1 MKNKISTAEMM
12 EKESMS
18 KVLLKLS
25 VPAII
30 AMLINAVYNIVDTMF
45 VGMLNNTSAIAAVS
59 IVYPLFMFIGAI
71 GVMFGAG
78 GASYLSRLLGE
89 KKKEEADKTLT
100 STIIIGCI
108 FSLAFTVISIIFLDE
123 FLLMYGATKTIMPY
137 AKAYGY
143 TIVMGAIFTI
153 GTAIMS
159 NTIRAEGNSKYSM
172 VATCIGGIINI
183 ILDPIFMFQFGM
195 GIKGAAVATVI
206 SQCISCIFLL
216 RYYYSNKSYI
226 QLGFRFFK
234 PTLNMFFEILKI
246 GVPIFVTQVLA
257 SFALGFMNLGAK
269 PYGDAAVAAMGIV
282 FRVMSIGFYIVFGIG
297 QGFQPVAGYSYGA
310 KNFTRLKEA
319 IKISIWWS
327 TIAAIVVSILFIAFA
342 RECMILFTKDQEVID
357 IGIKAFRAASLLFP
371 LFGYI
376 NTYAVLYQ
384 ALGKALGAF
393 ILSISRQGIFYI
405 PLMYILPKF
414 MGLEGVIFCQTAADG
429 LSFIET
435 FVMAIWLNKSLKQEV
450 FKEAKLDSKKKV
462 SSLKEPKYSVGS

>member
-12 EKESMS
+12 EKESIS

-30 AMLINAVYNIVDTMF
+30 AMLINAIYNIVDTMF

-89 KKKEEADKTLT
+89 KKKKEADKTLT

-108 FSLAFTVISIIFLDE
+108 FSLIFTVISIIFLDE
-123 FLLMYGATKTIMPY
+123 FLLMYGATETTMPY
-137 AKAYGY
+137 AREYGY
-143 TIVMGAIFTI
+143 TIVLGAIFTI
-153 GTAIMS
+153 GTGIMS

-172 VATCIGGIINI
+172 IATCIGGVINI
-183 ILDPIFMFQFGM
+183 ILDPIFMFKFGM

-206 SQCISCIFLL
+206 SQLVSFIFLL
-216 RYYYSNKSYI
+216 RYYYSKKSYI
-226 QLGFRFFK
+226 KLGIKFFK
-234 PTLNMFFEILKI
+234 PTFNMFFEILKI
-246 GVPIFVTQVLA
+246 GIPIFVTQVLA

-297 QGFQPVAGYSYGA
+297 QGFQPVAGYNYGA

-319 IKISIWWS
+319 VKLSIKWSIISG
-327 TIAAIVVSILFIAFA
+327 IVISILFIVFA
-342 RECMILFTKDQEVID
+342 EGCMLIFTRDREVIN

-371 LFGYI
+371 LFGYV

-405 PLMYILPKF
+405 PLIFILPKF
-414 MGLEGVIFCQTAADG
+414 IGLEGVIFCQTAADG
-429 LSFIET
+429 LAFIET
-435 FVMAIWLNKSLKQEV
+435 FIMAIWLNKSLKNEMI
-450 FKEAKLDSKKKV
+450 EETNLDSIKKI
-462 SSLKEPKYSVGS
+462 SSF

>member
-12 EKESMS
+12 EKESIS

-30 AMLINAVYNIVDTMF
+30 AMLINAIYNIVDTMF

-108 FSLAFTVISIIFLDE
+108 FSLIFTVISIIFLDE
-123 FLLMYGATKTIMPY
+123 FLLMYGATETTMPY
-137 AKAYGY
+137 AREYGY
-143 TIVMGAIFTI
+143 TIVLGAIFTI
-153 GTAIMS
+153 GTGIMS

-172 VATCIGGIINI
+172 IATCIGGVINI
-183 ILDPIFMFQFGM
+183 ILDPIFMFKFGM

-206 SQCISCIFLL
+206 SQLVSFIFLL
-216 RYYYSNKSYI
+216 RYYYSKKSYI
-226 QLGFRFFK
+226 KLGIKFLK
-234 PTLNMFFEILKI
+234 PTFNMFFEILKI
-246 GVPIFVTQVLA
+246 GIPIFVTQVLA

-297 QGFQPVAGYSYGA
+297 QGFQPVAGYNYGA

-319 IKISIWWS
+319 VKLSIKWSIISGI
-327 TIAAIVVSILFIAFA
+327 IISILFIVFA
-342 RECMILFTKDQEVID
+342 EGCMLIFTRDREVIN

-371 LFGYI
+371 LFGYV

-405 PLMYILPKF
+405 PLIFILPKF
-414 MGLEGVIFCQTAADG
+414 IGLEGVIFCQTAADG
-429 LSFIET
+429 LAFIET
-435 FVMAIWLNKSLKQEV
+435 FIMAIWLNKNLKKGMVE
-450 FKEAKLDSKKKV
+450 ETNLDSVKEV
-462 SSLKEPKYSVGS
+462 SSF

>member
-12 EKESMS
+12 EKESIS

-30 AMLINAVYNIVDTMF
+30 AMLINAIYNIVDTMF

-100 STIIIGCI
+100 STIVIGCI
-108 FSLAFTVISIIFLDE
+108 FSLIFTVICIIFLE
-123 FLLMYGATKTIMPY
+123 QFLLMYGATETTMPY
-137 AKAYGY
+137 AKEYGY
-143 TIVMGAIFTI
+143 TIVAGSIFTI

-172 VATCIGGIINI
+172 IATCIGGVINI
-183 ILDPIFMFQFGM
+183 ILDPIFMFKFGM

-206 SQCISCIFLL
+206 SQLVSFIFLL
-216 RYYYSNKSYI
+216 RYYYSKKSYI
-226 QLGFRFFK
+226 KLGIKFFK
-234 PTLNMFFEILKI
+234 PTFNMFFEILKI
-246 GVPIFVTQVLA
+246 GIPIFVTQVLA

-297 QGFQPVAGYSYGA
+297 QGFQPVAGYNYGA

-319 IKISIWWS
+319 VKLSIKWS
-327 TIAAIVVSILFIAFA
+327 VVSGIVISILFIVFA
-342 RECMILFTKDQEVID
+342 EGCMFIFTRDREVIN

-371 LFGYI
+371 LFGYV

-414 MGLEGVIFCQTAADG
+414 MGLAGVIFCQTAADG
-429 LSFIET
+429 LAFIET
-435 FVMAIWLNKSLKQEV
+435 FIMAIWLNKSLK
-450 FKEAKLDSKKKV
+450 KEMVQDTNLDSVKKV
-462 SSLKEPKYSVGS
+462 SSL

>member
-12 EKESMS
+12 EKESIS

-30 AMLINAVYNIVDTMF
+30 AMLINAIYNIVDTMF

-89 KKKEEADKTLT
+89 KKKEEADRALT
-100 STIIIGCI
+100 STIVIGCI
-108 FSLAFTVISIIFLDE
+108 FSLIFTVICIIFLE
-123 FLLMYGATKTIMPY
+123 QFLLMYGATETTMPY
-137 AKAYGY
+137 AKEYGY
-143 TIVMGAIFTI
+143 TIVAGSIFTI

-172 VATCIGGIINI
+172 IATCIGGVINI
-183 ILDPIFMFQFGM
+183 ILDPIFMFKFGM

-206 SQCISCIFLL
+206 SQIVSFIFLL
-216 RYYYSNKSYI
+216 RYYYSKKSFI
-226 QLGFRFFK
+226 RLGIKFFK
-234 PTLNMFFEILKI
+234 PTFNMFFEILKI
-246 GVPIFVTQVLA
+246 GIPIFVTQVLA

-297 QGFQPVAGYSYGA
+297 QGFQPVAGYNYGA

-319 IKISIWWS
+319 VKLSIKWS
-327 TIAAIVVSILFIAFA
+327 VVSGIVISILFIVFA
-342 RECMILFTKDQEVID
+342 EGCMLIFTRDREVINM
-357 IGIKAFRAASLLFP
+357 GIKAFRAASLLFP
-371 LFGYI
+371 LFGYV

-414 MGLEGVIFCQTAADG
+414 MGLAGVIFCQTAADG
-429 LSFIET
+429 LAFIET
-435 FVMAIWLNKSLKQEV
+435 FIMAIWLNKSLK
-450 FKEAKLDSKKKV
+450 KEMVEETNLDSIKKV
-462 SSLKEPKYSVGS
+462 SSL

>member
-1 MKNKISTAEMM
+1 MKNKISTAQMM
-12 EKESMS
+12 EKESIS

-30 AMLINAVYNIVDTMF
+30 AMLINAIYNIVDTMF

-89 KKKEEADKTLT
+89 KKKKEADKTLT

-108 FSLAFTVISIIFLDE
+108 FSLIFTVISIIFLDE
-123 FLLMYGATKTIMPY
+123 FLLMYGATETTMPY
-137 AKAYGY
+137 AREYGY
-143 TIVMGAIFTI
+143 TIVLGAIFTI
-153 GTAIMS
+153 GTGIMS

-172 VATCIGGIINI
+172 IATCIGGVINI
-183 ILDPIFMFQFGM
+183 ILDPIFMFKFGM

-206 SQCISCIFLL
+206 SQLVSFIFLL
-216 RYYYSNKSYI
+216 RYYYSKKSYI
-226 QLGFRFFK
+226 KLGIKFFK
-234 PTLNMFFEILKI
+234 PTFNMFFEILKI
-246 GVPIFVTQVLA
+246 GIPIFVTQVLA

-297 QGFQPVAGYSYGA
+297 QGFQPVAGYNYGA

-319 IKISIWWS
+319 VKLSIKWSIISG
-327 TIAAIVVSILFIAFA
+327 IVISILFIVFA
-342 RECMILFTKDQEVID
+342 EGCMLIFTRDREVIN

-371 LFGYI
+371 LFGYV

-405 PLMYILPKF
+405 PLIFILPKF
-414 MGLEGVIFCQTAADG
+414 IGLEGVIFCQTAADG
-429 LSFIET
+429 LAFIET
-435 FVMAIWLNKSLKQEV
+435 FIMAIWLNKSLKNEMI
-450 FKEAKLDSKKKV
+450 EETNLDSIKKI
-462 SSLKEPKYSVGS
+462 SSF

>member
-12 EKESMS
+12 EKESIS

-30 AMLINAVYNIVDTMF
+30 AMLINAIYNIVDTMF

-108 FSLAFTVISIIFLDE
+108 FSLIFTVISIIFLDK
-123 FLLMYGATKTIMPY
+123 FLLMYGATETIMPY
-137 AKAYGY
+137 AREYGY
-143 TIVMGAIFTI
+143 TIVLGAVFTI
-153 GTAIMS
+153 GTGIMS

-172 VATCIGGIINI
+172 IATCIGGVINI
-183 ILDPIFMFQFGM
+183 ILDPIFMFKFGM

-206 SQCISCIFLL
+206 SQIVSFVFLL
-216 RYYYSNKSYI
+216 RYYYSKKSYI
-226 QLGFRFFK
+226 KLGIKFFK
-234 PTLNMFFEILKI
+234 PTFNMFFEILKI
-246 GVPIFVTQVLA
+246 GIPIFVTQVLA

-297 QGFQPVAGYSYGA
+297 QGFQPVAGYNYGA

-319 IKISIWWS
+319 IKLSIKWSIISG
-327 TIAAIVVSILFIAFA
+327 IVISILFIVFA
-342 RECMILFTKDQEVID
+342 EGCMLIFTRDREVIN

-371 LFGYI
+371 LFGYV

-429 LSFIET
+429 LAFIET
-435 FVMAIWLNKSLKQEV
+435 FIMAIWLNKSLK
-450 FKEAKLDSKKKV
+450 KEMIEETNLDSIKKI
-462 SSLKEPKYSVGS
+462 SSF

>member
-12 EKESMS
+12 EKESIS

-30 AMLINAVYNIVDTMF
+30 AMLINAIYNIVDTMF

-108 FSLAFTVISIIFLDE
+108 FSLIFTVISIIFLDE
-123 FLLMYGATKTIMPY
+123 FLLMYGATETTMPY
-137 AKAYGY
+137 AREYGY
-143 TIVMGAIFTI
+143 TIVLGAIFTI
-153 GTAIMS
+153 GTGIMS

-172 VATCIGGIINI
+172 IATCIGGVINI
-183 ILDPIFMFQFGM
+183 ILDPIFMFKFGM

-206 SQCISCIFLL
+206 SQLVSFIFLL
-216 RYYYSNKSYI
+216 RYYYSKKSYI
-226 QLGFRFFK
+226 KLGIKFFK
-234 PTLNMFFEILKI
+234 PTFNMFFEILKI
-246 GVPIFVTQVLA
+246 GIPIFVTQVLA

-269 PYGDAAVAAMGIV
+269 PYGDAALAAMGIV

-297 QGFQPVAGYSYGA
+297 QGFQPVAGYNYGA

-319 IKISIWWS
+319 VKLSIKWSIISG
-327 TIAAIVVSILFIAFA
+327 IVISILFIVFA
-342 RECMILFTKDQEVID
+342 EGCMLIFTRDREVIN

-371 LFGYI
+371 LFGYV

-405 PLMYILPKF
+405 PLIFILPKF
-414 MGLEGVIFCQTAADG
+414 IGLEGVIFCQTAADG
-429 LSFIET
+429 LAFIET
-435 FVMAIWLNKSLKQEV
+435 FIMAIWLNKNLK
-450 FKEAKLDSKKKV
+450 KEMVEETNLDSVKEV
-462 SSLKEPKYSVGS
+462 SSF

>member
-1 MKNKISTAEMM
+1 MKNTISTEEMM
-12 EKESMS
+12 ESESIS

-30 AMLINAVYNIVDTMF
+30 AMLINAIYNIVDTMF
-45 VGMLNNTSAIAAVS
+45 VGMLDNTSAIAAVS

-89 KKKEEADKTLT
+89 KKKEKADKTLT

-108 FSLAFTVISIIFLDE
+108 FSLIFTAIGITFLDE

-137 AKAYGY
+137 AKEYGY
-143 TIVMGAIFTI
+143 VIVMGSIFTI

-159 NTIRAEGNSKYSM
+159 NTVRAEGNSRYSM
-172 VATCIGGIINI
+172 IAICIGAIINI
-183 ILDPIFMFQFGM
+183 ILDPILMFNFNM

-206 SQCISCIFLL
+206 AQLISFIFLL
-216 RYYYSNKSYI
+216 GYYYSNKNYI
-226 QLGFRFFK
+226 KFKINLFK
-234 PTLNMFFEILKI
+234 PTFNMFFEILKI
-246 GVPIFVTQVLA
+246 GIPIFVTQVLA

-297 QGFQPVAGYSYGA
+297 QGFQPVAGYNYGA
-310 KNFTRLKEA
+310 KNFNRLKEA
-319 IKISIWWS
+319 IKISIKWS
-327 TIAAIVVSILFIAFA
+327 TIAALITSILFIIFA
-342 RECMILFTKDQEVID
+342 EECMLVFTRDREVID

-376 NTYAVLYQ
+376 NTYAVLFQ
-384 ALGKALGAF
+384 ALGKAMGAF

-405 PLMYILPKF
+405 PLMYILPRF
-414 MGLEGVIFCQTAADG
+414 MGLSGVIFCQTAADA
-429 LSFIET
+429 LAFLET
-435 FVMAIWLNKSLKQEV
+435 IIMAIWLKKQFNKEIDEQFILNDI
-450 FKEAKLDSKKKV
+450 KEIS
-462 SSLKEPKYSVGS
+462 

>member
-12 EKESMS
+12 EKESIS

-30 AMLINAVYNIVDTMF
+30 AMLINAIYNIVDTMF

-108 FSLAFTVISIIFLDE
+108 FSLIFTVISIIFLDK
-123 FLLMYGATKTIMPY
+123 FLLMYGATETIMPY
-137 AKAYGY
+137 AREYGY
-143 TIVMGAIFTI
+143 TIVLGAIFTI
-153 GTAIMS
+153 GTGIMS

-172 VATCIGGIINI
+172 IATCIGGVINI
-183 ILDPIFMFQFGM
+183 ILDPIFMFKFGM

-206 SQCISCIFLL
+206 SQIVSFVFLL
-216 RYYYSNKSYI
+216 RYYYSKKSYI
-226 QLGFRFFK
+226 KLGIKFFK
-234 PTLNMFFEILKI
+234 PTFNMFFEILKI
-246 GVPIFVTQVLA
+246 GIPIFVTQVLA

-297 QGFQPVAGYSYGA
+297 QGFQPVAGYNYGA

-319 IKISIWWS
+319 VKLSIKWSIISG
-327 TIAAIVVSILFIAFA
+327 IVISILFIVFA
-342 RECMILFTKDQEVID
+342 EGCMLIFTRDREVIN

-371 LFGYI
+371 LFGYV

-429 LSFIET
+429 LAFIET
-435 FVMAIWLNKSLKQEV
+435 FIMAIWLNKSLK
-450 FKEAKLDSKKKV
+450 KEMVEETNLESKKKV
-462 SSLKEPKYSVGS
+462 SSF

>member
-12 EKESMS
+12 EKESIS

-30 AMLINAVYNIVDTMF
+30 AMLINAIYNIVDTMF

-108 FSLAFTVISIIFLDE
+108 FSLIFTVICIIFLE
-123 FLLMYGATKTIMPY
+123 QFLLMYGATETTMPY
-137 AKAYGY
+137 AKEYGY
-143 TIVMGAIFTI
+143 TIVAGSIFTI

-172 VATCIGGIINI
+172 IATCIGGVINI
-183 ILDPIFMFQFGM
+183 ILDPIFMFKFGM

-206 SQCISCIFLL
+206 SQLVSFIFLL
-216 RYYYSNKSYI
+216 RYYYSKKSYVK
-226 QLGFRFFK
+226 LGIKFLK
-234 PTLNMFFEILKI
+234 PTVNMFVEILKI
-246 GVPIFVTQVLA
+246 GIPIFVTQVLA

-297 QGFQPVAGYSYGA
+297 QGFQPVAGYNYGA

-319 IKISIWWS
+319 VKLSIKWSIISG
-327 TIAAIVVSILFIAFA
+327 IVISILFIVFA
-342 RECMILFTKDQEVID
+342 EGCMLIFTRDREVIN

-371 LFGYI
+371 LFGYV

-414 MGLEGVIFCQTAADG
+414 MGLAGVIFCQTAADG
-429 LSFIET
+429 LAFIET
-435 FVMAIWLNKSLKQEV
+435 FIMAIWLNKSLK
-450 FKEAKLDSKKKV
+450 KEMVQDTNLDSLKKV
-462 SSLKEPKYSVGS
+462 SSF

>member
-12 EKESMS
+12 EKESIS

-30 AMLINAVYNIVDTMF
+30 AMLINAIYNIVDTMF

-108 FSLAFTVISIIFLDE
+108 FSLIFTVISIIFLDE
-123 FLLMYGATKTIMPY
+123 FLLMYGATETIMPY
-137 AKAYGY
+137 AREYGY
-143 TIVMGAIFTI
+143 TIVLGAVFTI
-153 GTAIMS
+153 GTGIMS

-172 VATCIGGIINI
+172 IATCIGGVINI
-183 ILDPIFMFQFGM
+183 ILDPIFMFKFGM

-206 SQCISCIFLL
+206 SQIVSFVFLL
-216 RYYYSNKSYI
+216 RYYYSKKSYI
-226 QLGFRFFK
+226 KLGVKFFK
-234 PTLNMFFEILKI
+234 PTFNMFFEILKI
-246 GVPIFVTQVLA
+246 GIPIFVTQVLA

-297 QGFQPVAGYSYGA
+297 QGFQPVAGYNYGA

-319 IKISIWWS
+319 VKLSIKWSIISG
-327 TIAAIVVSILFIAFA
+327 IVISILFIVFA
-342 RECMILFTKDQEVID
+342 EGCMLIFTRDREVIN

-371 LFGYI
+371 LFGYV

-405 PLMYILPKF
+405 PLIFILPKF
-414 MGLEGVIFCQTAADG
+414 IGLEGVIFCQTAADG
-429 LSFIET
+429 LAFIET
-435 FVMAIWLNKSLKQEV
+435 FIMAIWLNKSLK
-450 FKEAKLDSKKKV
+450 KEMIEETNLDSIKKI
-462 SSLKEPKYSVGS
+462 SSF

>member
-12 EKESMS
+12 EKESIS

-30 AMLINAVYNIVDTMF
+30 AMLINAIYNIVDTMF

-108 FSLAFTVISIIFLDE
+108 FSLIFTVISIIFLDK
-123 FLLMYGATKTIMPY
+123 FLLMYGATETIMPY
-137 AKAYGY
+137 AREYGY
-143 TIVMGAIFTI
+143 TIVLGAIFTI
-153 GTAIMS
+153 GTGIMS

-172 VATCIGGIINI
+172 IATCIGGVINI
-183 ILDPIFMFQFGM
+183 ILDPIFMFKFGM

-206 SQCISCIFLL
+206 SQIVSFVFLL
-216 RYYYSNKSYI
+216 RYYYSKKSYI
-226 QLGFRFFK
+226 KLGIKFFK
-234 PTLNMFFEILKI
+234 PTFNMFFEILKI
-246 GVPIFVTQVLA
+246 GIPIFVTQVLA

-297 QGFQPVAGYSYGA
+297 QGFQPVAGYNYGA

-319 IKISIWWS
+319 VKLSIKWSIISG
-327 TIAAIVVSILFIAFA
+327 IVISILFIVFA
-342 RECMILFTKDQEVID
+342 EGCMLIFTRDRKVIN

-371 LFGYI
+371 LFGYV

-405 PLMYILPKF
+405 PLIFILPKF
-414 MGLEGVIFCQTAADG
+414 IGLEGVIFCQTAADG
-429 LSFIET
+429 LAFIET
-435 FVMAIWLNKSLKQEV
+435 FIMAIWLNKNLK
-450 FKEAKLDSKKKV
+450 KEMVEETSLDSKKKV
-462 SSLKEPKYSVGS
+462 SSF

>member
-1 MKNKISTAEMM
+1 MKNEISTAEMM
-12 EKESMS
+12 ERESIS

-30 AMLINAVYNIVDTMF
+30 AMLINAIYNIVDTMF

-108 FSLAFTVISIIFLDE
+108 FSLIFTVISIIFLDK
-123 FLLMYGATKTIMPY
+123 FLLMYGATETIMPY
-137 AKAYGY
+137 AREYGY
-143 TIVMGAIFTI
+143 TIVLGSVFTI
-153 GTAIMS
+153 GTGIMS

-172 VATCIGGIINI
+172 IATCIGGVINI
-183 ILDPIFMFQFGM
+183 ILDPIFMFKFGM

-206 SQCISCIFLL
+206 SQIVSFIFLL
-216 RYYYSNKSYI
+216 RYYYSKKSYVRLAI
-226 QLGFRFFK
+226 KFFK
-234 PTLNMFFEILKI
+234 PTFNMFFEILKI
-246 GVPIFVTQVLA
+246 GIPIFVTQVLA

-269 PYGDAAVAAMGIV
+269 PYGDSAVAAMGIV

-297 QGFQPVAGYSYGA
+297 QGFQPVAGYNYGA

-319 IKISIWWS
+319 VKLSIKWSIISG
-327 TIAAIVVSILFIAFA
+327 IVISILFIVFA
-342 RECMILFTKDQEVID
+342 EGCMLIFTRDREVIN

-371 LFGYI
+371 LFGYV

-429 LSFIET
+429 LAFIET
-435 FVMAIWLNKSLKQEV
+435 FIMATWLNKSLK
-450 FKEAKLDSKKKV
+450 KEMTEEDNLELTKEV
-462 SSLKEPKYSVGS
+462 SSF

>member
-1 MKNKISTAEMM
+1 MKNTISTEEMM
-12 EKESMS
+12 ESESIS

-30 AMLINAVYNIVDTMF
+30 AMLINAIYNIVDTMF
-45 VGMLNNTSAIAAVS
+45 VGMLDNTSAIAAVS

-89 KKKEEADKTLT
+89 KKKEKADKTLT

-108 FSLAFTVISIIFLDE
+108 FSLIFTAIGITFLDE

-137 AKAYGY
+137 AKEYGY
-143 TIVMGAIFTI
+143 VIVMGSIFTI

-159 NTIRAEGNSKYSM
+159 NTVRAEGNSRYSM
-172 VATCIGGIINI
+172 IAICIGAIINI
-183 ILDPIFMFQFGM
+183 ILDPILMFNFNM

-206 SQCISCIFLL
+206 AQLISFIFLL
-216 RYYYSNKSYI
+216 GYYYSNKNYI
-226 QLGFRFFK
+226 KFKINLFK
-234 PTLNMFFEILKI
+234 PTFNMFFEILKI
-246 GVPIFVTQVLA
+246 GIPIFVTQVLA

-297 QGFQPVAGYSYGA
+297 QGFQPVAGYNYGA

-319 IKISIWWS
+319 IKISIKWS
-327 TIAAIVVSILFIAFA
+327 TIAALITSILFIIFA
-342 RECMILFTKDQEVID
+342 EECMLVFTRDREVVD

-376 NTYAVLYQ
+376 NTYAVLFQ
-384 ALGKALGAF
+384 ALGKAMGAF

-405 PLMYILPKF
+405 PLMYILPRF
-414 MGLEGVIFCQTAADG
+414 MGLSGVIFCQTAADA
-429 LSFIET
+429 LAFLET
-435 FVMAIWLNKSLKQEV
+435 IIMAIWLKKQFNKEIDEQFILNDI
-450 FKEAKLDSKKKV
+450 KEIS
-462 SSLKEPKYSVGS
+462 

>member
-12 EKESMS
+12 EKESIS

-30 AMLINAVYNIVDTMF
+30 AMLINAIYNIVDTMF

-89 KKKEEADKTLT
+89 KKKKEADKTLT

-108 FSLAFTVISIIFLDE
+108 FSLIFTVISIIFLDE
-123 FLLMYGATKTIMPY
+123 FLLMYGATETTMPY
-137 AKAYGY
+137 AREYGY
-143 TIVMGAIFTI
+143 TIVLGAIFTI
-153 GTAIMS
+153 GTGIMS

-172 VATCIGGIINI
+172 IATCIGGVINI
-183 ILDPIFMFQFGM
+183 ILDPIFMFKFGM

-206 SQCISCIFLL
+206 SQLVSFIFLL
-216 RYYYSNKSYI
+216 KYYYSKKSYI
-226 QLGFRFFK
+226 KLGIKFFK
-234 PTLNMFFEILKI
+234 PTFNMFFEILKI
-246 GVPIFVTQVLA
+246 GIPIFVTQVLA

-297 QGFQPVAGYSYGA
+297 QGFQPVAGYNYGA

-319 IKISIWWS
+319 VKLSIKWSIISG
-327 TIAAIVVSILFIAFA
+327 IVISILFIVFA
-342 RECMILFTKDQEVID
+342 EGCMLIFTRDREVIN

-371 LFGYI
+371 LFGYV

-405 PLMYILPKF
+405 PLIFILPKF
-414 MGLEGVIFCQTAADG
+414 IGLEGVIFCQTAADG
-429 LSFIET
+429 LAFIET
-435 FVMAIWLNKSLKQEV
+435 FIMAIWLNKNLK
-450 FKEAKLDSKKKV
+450 KEMLEETNLESKKKA
-462 SSLKEPKYSVGS
+462 SSF

>member
-1 MKNKISTAEMM
+1 MKNTISTEEMM
-12 EKESMS
+12 ESESIS

-30 AMLINAVYNIVDTMF
+30 AMLINAIYNIVDTMF
-45 VGMLNNTSAIAAVS
+45 VGMLDNTSAIAAVS

-89 KKKEEADKTLT
+89 KKKEKADKTLT

-108 FSLAFTVISIIFLDE
+108 FSLIFTAIGITFLDE
-123 FLLMYGATKTIMPY
+123 FLLMYGATETIMPY
-137 AKAYGY
+137 AKEYGY
-143 TIVMGAIFTI
+143 VIVMGSIFTI

-159 NTIRAEGNSKYSM
+159 NTVRAEGNSRYSM
-172 VATCIGGIINI
+172 IAICIGAIINI
-183 ILDPIFMFQFGM
+183 ILDPILMFNFNM

-206 SQCISCIFLL
+206 AQLISFIFLL
-216 RYYYSNKSYI
+216 GYYYSNKNYI
-226 QLGFRFFK
+226 KFKINLFK
-234 PTLNMFFEILKI
+234 PTFNMFFEILKI
-246 GVPIFVTQVLA
+246 GIPIFVTQVLA

-297 QGFQPVAGYSYGA
+297 QGFQPVAGYNYGA
-310 KNFTRLKEA
+310 KNFNRLKEA
-319 IKISIWWS
+319 IKISIKWS
-327 TIAAIVVSILFIAFA
+327 TIAALITSILFIIFA
-342 RECMILFTKDQEVID
+342 EECMLVFTRDREVVD

-376 NTYAVLYQ
+376 NTYAVLFQ
-384 ALGKALGAF
+384 ALGKAMGAF

-405 PLMYILPKF
+405 PLMYILPRF
-414 MGLEGVIFCQTAADG
+414 MGLSGVIFCQTAADA
-429 LSFIET
+429 LAFLET
-435 FVMAIWLNKSLKQEV
+435 IIMAIWLKKQFNKEIDEQFILNDI
-450 FKEAKLDSKKKV
+450 KEIS
-462 SSLKEPKYSVGS
+462 

>member
-12 EKESMS
+12 EKESIS

-30 AMLINAVYNIVDTMF
+30 AMLINAIYNIVDTMF

-89 KKKEEADKTLT
+89 KKKEEADRTLT
-100 STIIIGCI
+100 STIVIGCI
-108 FSLAFTVISIIFLDE
+108 FSLIFTVICIIFLE
-123 FLLMYGATKTIMPY
+123 QFLLMYGATETTMPY
-137 AKAYGY
+137 AKEYGY
-143 TIVMGAIFTI
+143 TIVAGSIFTI

-172 VATCIGGIINI
+172 IATCIGGVINI
-183 ILDPIFMFQFGM
+183 ILDPIFMFKFGM

-206 SQCISCIFLL
+206 SQLVSFIFLL
-216 RYYYSNKSYI
+216 RYYYSKKSYI
-226 QLGFRFFK
+226 KLGIKFFK
-234 PTLNMFFEILKI
+234 PTFNMFFEILKI
-246 GVPIFVTQVLA
+246 GIPIFVTQVLA

-297 QGFQPVAGYSYGA
+297 QGFQPVAGYNYGA

-319 IKISIWWS
+319 VKLSIKWS
-327 TIAAIVVSILFIAFA
+327 VVSGIVISILFIVFA
-342 RECMILFTKDQEVID
+342 EGCMLIFTRDREVIN

-371 LFGYI
+371 LFGYV

-414 MGLEGVIFCQTAADG
+414 MGLAGVIFCQTAADG
-429 LSFIET
+429 LAFIET
-435 FVMAIWLNKSLKQEV
+435 FIMAIWLNKSLK
-450 FKEAKLDSKKKV
+450 KEMVQDTNLDSVKKV
-462 SSLKEPKYSVGS
+462 SSF

>member
-12 EKESMS
+12 EKESIS

-30 AMLINAVYNIVDTMF
+30 AMLINAIYNIVDTMF

-89 KKKEEADKTLT
+89 KKKKEADKTLT

-108 FSLAFTVISIIFLDE
+108 FSLIFTVISIIFLDE
-123 FLLMYGATKTIMPY
+123 FLLMYGATETTMPY
-137 AKAYGY
+137 AREYGY
-143 TIVMGAIFTI
+143 TIVLGAIFTI
-153 GTAIMS
+153 GTGIMS

-172 VATCIGGIINI
+172 IATCIGGVINI
-183 ILDPIFMFQFGM
+183 ILDPIFMFKFGM

-206 SQCISCIFLL
+206 SQLVSFIFLL
-216 RYYYSNKSYI
+216 RYYYSKKSYI
-226 QLGFRFFK
+226 KLGIKFFK
-234 PTLNMFFEILKI
+234 PTFNMFFEILKI
-246 GVPIFVTQVLA
+246 GIPIFVTQVLA

-297 QGFQPVAGYSYGA
+297 QGFQPVAGYNYGA

-319 IKISIWWS
+319 VKLSIKWSIISG
-327 TIAAIVVSILFIAFA
+327 IVISILFIVFA
-342 RECMILFTKDQEVID
+342 EGCMLIFTRDREVIN

-371 LFGYI
+371 LFGYV

-405 PLMYILPKF
+405 PLIFILPKF
-414 MGLEGVIFCQTAADG
+414 IGLEGVIFCQTAADG
-429 LSFIET
+429 LAFIET
-435 FVMAIWLNKSLKQEV
+435 FIMAIWLNKNLK
-450 FKEAKLDSKKKV
+450 KEMVEETNLDSVKEV
-462 SSLKEPKYSVGS
+462 SSF

>member
-12 EKESMS
+12 EKESIS

-30 AMLINAVYNIVDTMF
+30 SMLINAIYNIVDTMF

-108 FSLAFTVISIIFLDE
+108 FSLIFTVIAIIFLDK
-123 FLLMYGATKTIMPY
+123 FLLMYGATETIMPY
-137 AKAYGY
+137 AREYGY
-143 TIVMGAIFTI
+143 TIVLGAVFTI
-153 GTAIMS
+153 GTGIMS

-172 VATCIGGIINI
+172 IATCIGGIINI
-183 ILDPIFMFQFGM
+183 ILDPIFMFKFGM

-206 SQCISCIFLL
+206 SQIVSFIFLL
-216 RYYYSNKSYI
+216 RYYYSKKSYVKLAI
-226 QLGFRFFK
+226 KFFK
-234 PTLNMFFEILKI
+234 PTFNMFFEILKI
-246 GVPIFVTQVLA
+246 GIPIFVTQVLA

-269 PYGDAAVAAMGIV
+269 PYGDSAVAAMGIV

-297 QGFQPVAGYSYGA
+297 QGFQPVAGYNYGA

-319 IKISIWWS
+319 VKLSIKWSIISG
-327 TIAAIVVSILFIAFA
+327 IVISILFIVFA
-342 RECMILFTKDQEVID
+342 EGCMLIFTRDREVIN

-371 LFGYI
+371 LFGYV

-429 LSFIET
+429 LAFIET
-435 FVMAIWLNKSLKQEV
+435 FIMATWLNKSLK
-450 FKEAKLDSKKKV
+450 KEMTEEDNLELTKEV
-462 SSLKEPKYSVGS
+462 SSL

>member
-1 MKNKISTAEMM
+1 MKNKISTTEMM
-12 EKESMS
+12 EKESIS

-30 AMLINAVYNIVDTMF
+30 AMLINAIYNIVDTMF

-89 KKKEEADKTLT
+89 KKKEEADRTLT
-100 STIIIGCI
+100 STIVIGCI
-108 FSLAFTVISIIFLDE
+108 FSLIFTVICIIFLE
-123 FLLMYGATKTIMPY
+123 QFLLMYGATETTMPY
-137 AKAYGY
+137 AKEYGY
-143 TIVMGAIFTI
+143 TIVAGSIFTI

-172 VATCIGGIINI
+172 IATCIGGVINI
-183 ILDPIFMFQFGM
+183 ILDPIFMFKFGM

-206 SQCISCIFLL
+206 SQLVSFIFLL
-216 RYYYSNKSYI
+216 RYYYSKKSYI
-226 QLGFRFFK
+226 KLGIEFFK
-234 PTLNMFFEILKI
+234 PTFNMFFEILKI
-246 GVPIFVTQVLA
+246 GIPIFVTQVLA

-297 QGFQPVAGYSYGA
+297 QGFQPVAGYNYGA

-319 IKISIWWS
+319 VKLSIKWS
-327 TIAAIVVSILFIAFA
+327 VVSGIVISILFIVFA
-342 RECMILFTKDQEVID
+342 EGCMLIFTRDREVIN

-371 LFGYI
+371 LFGYV

-414 MGLEGVIFCQTAADG
+414 MGLAGVIFCQTAADG
-429 LSFIET
+429 LAFIET
-435 FVMAIWLNKSLKQEV
+435 FIMAIWLNKSLK
-450 FKEAKLDSKKKV
+450 KEMVQDTNLDSVKKV
-462 SSLKEPKYSVGS
+462 SSF

>member
-12 EKESMS
+12 EKESIS

-30 AMLINAVYNIVDTMF
+30 AMLINAIYNIVDTMF

-108 FSLAFTVISIIFLDE
+108 FSLIFTVICIIFLE
-123 FLLMYGATKTIMPY
+123 QFLLMYGATETTMPY
-137 AKAYGY
+137 AKEYGY
-143 TIVMGAIFTI
+143 TIVAGSIFTI

-172 VATCIGGIINI
+172 IATCIGGVINI
-183 ILDPIFMFQFGM
+183 ILDPIFMFKFGM

-206 SQCISCIFLL
+206 SQLVSFIFLL
-216 RYYYSNKSYI
+216 RYYYSKKSYI
-226 QLGFRFFK
+226 KLGIKFFK
-234 PTLNMFFEILKI
+234 PTFNMFFEILKI
-246 GVPIFVTQVLA
+246 GIPIFVTQVLA

-297 QGFQPVAGYSYGA
+297 QGFQPVAGYNYGA

-319 IKISIWWS
+319 VKLSIKWS
-327 TIAAIVVSILFIAFA
+327 VVSGIVISILFIVFA
-342 RECMILFTKDQEVID
+342 EGCMLIFTRDREVIN

-371 LFGYI
+371 LFGYV

-414 MGLEGVIFCQTAADG
+414 MGLAGVIFCQTAADG
-429 LSFIET
+429 LAFIET
-435 FVMAIWLNKSLKQEV
+435 FIMAIWLNKSLK
-450 FKEAKLDSKKKV
+450 KEMVQDTNLDSLKKV
-462 SSLKEPKYSVGS
+462 SSF

>member
-1 MKNKISTAEMM
+1 M
-12 EKESMS
+12 EKESIS

-30 AMLINAVYNIVDTMF
+30 AMLINAIYNIVDTMF

-108 FSLAFTVISIIFLDE
+108 FSLIFTVISIIFLDK
-123 FLLMYGATKTIMPY
+123 FLLMYGATETIMPY
-137 AKAYGY
+137 AREYGY
-143 TIVMGAIFTI
+143 TIVLGAVFTI
-153 GTAIMS
+153 GTGIMS

-172 VATCIGGIINI
+172 IATCIGGVINI
-183 ILDPIFMFQFGM
+183 ILDPIFMFKFGM

-206 SQCISCIFLL
+206 SQIVSFVFLL
-216 RYYYSNKSYI
+216 RYYYSKKSYI
-226 QLGFRFFK
+226 KLGIKFFK
-234 PTLNMFFEILKI
+234 PTFNMFFEILKI
-246 GVPIFVTQVLA
+246 GIPIFVTQVLA

-297 QGFQPVAGYSYGA
+297 QGFQPVAGYNYGA
-310 KNFTRLKEA
+310 KNFARLKEA
-319 IKISIWWS
+319 VKLSIKWSIISG
-327 TIAAIVVSILFIAFA
+327 IVISILFIVFA
-342 RECMILFTKDQEVID
+342 EGCMLIFTRDREVIN

-405 PLMYILPKF
+405 PLIFILPKF
-414 MGLEGVIFCQTAADG
+414 IGLEGVIFCQTAADG
-429 LSFIET
+429 LAFIET
-435 FVMAIWLNKSLKQEV
+435 FIMAIWLNKSLK
-450 FKEAKLDSKKKV
+450 KEMVEETNLDSVKKV
-462 SSLKEPKYSVGS
+462 SSL

>member
-12 EKESMS
+12 EKESIS

-30 AMLINAVYNIVDTMF
+30 AMLINAIYNIVDTMF

-108 FSLAFTVISIIFLDE
+108 FSLIFTVISIIFLDK
-123 FLLMYGATKTIMPY
+123 FLLMYGATETIMPY
-137 AKAYGY
+137 AREYGY
-143 TIVMGAIFTI
+143 TIVLGEIFTI
-153 GTAIMS
+153 GTGIMS

-172 VATCIGGIINI
+172 IATCIGGVINI
-183 ILDPIFMFQFGM
+183 ILDPIFMFKFGM

-206 SQCISCIFLL
+206 SQLVSFIFLL
-216 RYYYSNKSYI
+216 RYYYSKKSYI
-226 QLGFRFFK
+226 KLGIKFFK
-234 PTLNMFFEILKI
+234 PTFNMFFEILKI
-246 GVPIFVTQVLA
+246 GIPIFVTQVLA

-297 QGFQPVAGYSYGA
+297 QGFQPVAGYNYGA

-319 IKISIWWS
+319 VKLSIKWSIISG
-327 TIAAIVVSILFIAFA
+327 IVISILFIVFA
-342 RECMILFTKDQEVID
+342 EGCMLIFTRDREVIN

-371 LFGYI
+371 LFGYV

-405 PLMYILPKF
+405 PLIFILPKF
-414 MGLEGVIFCQTAADG
+414 IGLEGVIFCQTAADG
-429 LSFIET
+429 LAFIET
-435 FVMAIWLNKSLKQEV
+435 FIMAIWLNKSLKNEMI
-450 FKEAKLDSKKKV
+450 EETNLDSIKKI
-462 SSLKEPKYSVGS
+462 SSF

>member
-1 MKNKISTAEMM
+1 M
-12 EKESMS
+12 EKESIS

-30 AMLINAVYNIVDTMF
+30 AMLINAIYNIVDTMF

-108 FSLAFTVISIIFLDE
+108 FSLIFTVISIIFLDK
-123 FLLMYGATKTIMPY
+123 FLLMYGATETIMPY
-137 AKAYGY
+137 AREYGY
-143 TIVMGAIFTI
+143 TIVLGAIFTI
-153 GTAIMS
+153 GTGIMS

-172 VATCIGGIINI
+172 IATCIGGVINI
-183 ILDPIFMFQFGM
+183 ILDPIFMFKFGM

-206 SQCISCIFLL
+206 SQIVSFVFLL
-216 RYYYSNKSYI
+216 RYYYSKKSYI
-226 QLGFRFFK
+226 KLGIKFFK
-234 PTLNMFFEILKI
+234 PTFNMFFEILKI
-246 GVPIFVTQVLA
+246 GIPIFVTQVLA

-297 QGFQPVAGYSYGA
+297 QGFQPVAGYNYGA

-319 IKISIWWS
+319 VKLSIKWS
-327 TIAAIVVSILFIAFA
+327 VVSGIVISILFIVFA
-342 RECMILFTKDQEVID
+342 EGCMLIFTRDREVIN

-371 LFGYI
+371 LFGYV

-414 MGLEGVIFCQTAADG
+414 MGLAGVIFCQTAADG
-429 LSFIET
+429 LAFIET
-435 FVMAIWLNKSLKQEV
+435 FIMAIWLNKSLK
-450 FKEAKLDSKKKV
+450 KEMLEETNLDSVKKV
-462 SSLKEPKYSVGS
+462 SAF

>member
-12 EKESMS
+12 EKESIS

-30 AMLINAVYNIVDTMF
+30 AMLINAIYNIVDTMF

-108 FSLAFTVISIIFLDE
+108 FSLIFTVISIIFLDK
-123 FLLMYGATKTIMPY
+123 FLLMYGATETIMPY
-137 AKAYGY
+137 AREYGY
-143 TIVMGAIFTI
+143 TIVLGAVFTI
-153 GTAIMS
+153 GTGIMS

-172 VATCIGGIINI
+172 IATCIGGVINI
-183 ILDPIFMFQFGM
+183 ILDPIFMFKFGM

-206 SQCISCIFLL
+206 SQIVSFVFLL
-216 RYYYSNKSYI
+216 RYYYSKKSYI
-226 QLGFRFFK
+226 KLGIKFFK
-234 PTLNMFFEILKI
+234 PTFNMFFEILKI
-246 GVPIFVTQVLA
+246 GIPIFVTQVLA

-297 QGFQPVAGYSYGA
+297 QGFQPVAGYNYGA

-319 IKISIWWS
+319 VKLSIKWSIISG
-327 TIAAIVVSILFIAFA
+327 IVISILFIVFA
-342 RECMILFTKDQEVID
+342 EGCMLIFTRDTEVIN

-371 LFGYI
+371 LFGYV

-429 LSFIET
+429 LAFIET
-435 FVMAIWLNKSLKQEV
+435 FIMAIWLNKSLK
-450 FKEAKLDSKKKV
+450 KEMIEETNLDSIKKI
-462 SSLKEPKYSVGS
+462 SSF

>member
-12 EKESMS
+12 EKESIS

-30 AMLINAVYNIVDTMF
+30 AMLINAIYNIVDTMF

-108 FSLAFTVISIIFLDE
+108 FSLIFTVISIIFLDE
-123 FLLMYGATKTIMPY
+123 FLLMYGATETTMPY
-137 AKAYGY
+137 AREYGY
-143 TIVMGAIFTI
+143 TIVLGAIFTI
-153 GTAIMS
+153 GTGIMS

-172 VATCIGGIINI
+172 IATCIGGVINI
-183 ILDPIFMFQFGM
+183 ILDPIFMFKFGM

-206 SQCISCIFLL
+206 SQLVSFIFLL
-216 RYYYSNKSYI
+216 RYYYSKKSYI
-226 QLGFRFFK
+226 KLGIKFLK
-234 PTLNMFFEILKI
+234 PTFNMFFEILKI
-246 GVPIFVTQVLA
+246 GIPIFVTQVLA

-297 QGFQPVAGYSYGA
+297 QGFQPVAGYNYGA

-319 IKISIWWS
+319 VKLSIKWSIISG
-327 TIAAIVVSILFIAFA
+327 IVISILFIVFA
-342 RECMILFTKDQEVID
+342 EGCMLIFTRDREVIN

-371 LFGYI
+371 LFGYV

-405 PLMYILPKF
+405 PLIFILPKF
-414 MGLEGVIFCQTAADG
+414 IGLEGVIFCQTAADG
-429 LSFIET
+429 LAFIET
-435 FVMAIWLNKSLKQEV
+435 FIMAIWLNKNLK
-450 FKEAKLDSKKKV
+450 KEMVEETNLDSVKEV
-462 SSLKEPKYSVGS
+462 SSF

>member
-1 MKNKISTAEMM
+1 MKNKISTTEMM
-12 EKESMS
+12 EKESIS

-30 AMLINAVYNIVDTMF
+30 AMLINAIYNIVDTMF

-89 KKKEEADKTLT
+89 KKKEEADRTLT
-100 STIIIGCI
+100 STIVIGCI
-108 FSLAFTVISIIFLDE
+108 FSLIFTVICIIFLE
-123 FLLMYGATKTIMPY
+123 QFLLMYGATETTMPY
-137 AKAYGY
+137 AKEYGY
-143 TIVMGAIFTI
+143 TIVAGSIFTI

-172 VATCIGGIINI
+172 IATCIGGVINI
-183 ILDPIFMFQFGM
+183 ILDPIFMFKFGM

-206 SQCISCIFLL
+206 SQLVSFIFLL
-216 RYYYSNKSYI
+216 RYYYSKKSYI
-226 QLGFRFFK
+226 KLGIKFFK
-234 PTLNMFFEILKI
+234 PTFNMFFEILKI
-246 GVPIFVTQVLA
+246 GIPIFVTQVLA

-269 PYGDAAVAAMGIV
+269 PYGDAAVAAMGIA

-297 QGFQPVAGYSYGA
+297 QGFQPVAGYNYGS

-319 IKISIWWS
+319 VKLSIKWS
-327 TIAAIVVSILFIAFA
+327 VVSGIVISILFIVFA
-342 RECMILFTKDQEVID
+342 EGCMLIFTRDREVIN

-371 LFGYI
+371 LFGYV

-414 MGLEGVIFCQTAADG
+414 MGLAGVIFCQTAADG
-429 LSFIET
+429 LAFIET
-435 FVMAIWLNKSLKQEV
+435 FIMAIWLNKSLK
-450 FKEAKLDSKKKV
+450 KEMVEETNLDSVKKV
-462 SSLKEPKYSVGS
+462 SAF

>member
-1 MKNKISTAEMM
+1 MKNKISTTEMM
-12 EKESMS
+12 EKESIS

-30 AMLINAVYNIVDTMF
+30 AMLINAIYNIVDTMF

-89 KKKEEADKTLT
+89 KKKEEADRTLT
-100 STIIIGCI
+100 STIVIGCI
-108 FSLAFTVISIIFLDE
+108 FSLIFTVICIIFLE
-123 FLLMYGATKTIMPY
+123 QFLLMYGATETTMPY
-137 AKAYGY
+137 AKEYGY
-143 TIVMGAIFTI
+143 TIVAGSIFTI

-172 VATCIGGIINI
+172 IATCIGGVINI
-183 ILDPIFMFQFGM
+183 ILDPIFMFKFGM

-206 SQCISCIFLL
+206 SQLVSFIFLL
-216 RYYYSNKSYI
+216 RYYYSKRSYI
-226 QLGFRFFK
+226 KLAIKFFK
-234 PTLNMFFEILKI
+234 PNFNMFFEILKI
-246 GVPIFVTQVLA
+246 GIPIFVTQVLA

-297 QGFQPVAGYSYGA
+297 QGFQPVAGYNYGA

-319 IKISIWWS
+319 VKLSIKWS
-327 TIAAIVVSILFIAFA
+327 VVSGIVISILFIVFA
-342 RECMILFTKDQEVID
+342 EGCMLIFTRDREVIN

-371 LFGYI
+371 LFGYV

-414 MGLEGVIFCQTAADG
+414 IGLEGVIFCQTAADG
-429 LSFIET
+429 LAFIET
-435 FVMAIWLNKSLKQEV
+435 FIMAIWLNKSLK
-450 FKEAKLDSKKKV
+450 KEMVEETNLDPIKKV
-462 SSLKEPKYSVGS
+462 SSL

>member
-12 EKESMS
+12 EKEGIS

-30 AMLINAVYNIVDTMF
+30 AMLINAIYNIVDTMF

-108 FSLAFTVISIIFLDE
+108 FSLIFTVISIIFLDK
-123 FLLMYGATKTIMPY
+123 FLLMYGATETIMPY
-137 AKAYGY
+137 AREYGY
-143 TIVMGAIFTI
+143 TIVLGAVFTI
-153 GTAIMS
+153 GTGIMS

-172 VATCIGGIINI
+172 IATCIGGVINI
-183 ILDPIFMFQFGM
+183 ILDPIFMFKFGM

-206 SQCISCIFLL
+206 SQIVSFVFLL
-216 RYYYSNKSYI
+216 RYYYSKKSYI
-226 QLGFRFFK
+226 KLGIKFFK
-234 PTLNMFFEILKI
+234 PTFNMFFEILKI
-246 GVPIFVTQVLA
+246 GIPIFVTQVLA

-297 QGFQPVAGYSYGA
+297 QGFQPVAGYNYGA

-319 IKISIWWS
+319 IKLSIKWSIISG
-327 TIAAIVVSILFIAFA
+327 IVISILFIVFA
-342 RECMILFTKDQEVID
+342 EGCMLIFTRDREVIN

-371 LFGYI
+371 LFGYV

-429 LSFIET
+429 LAFIET
-435 FVMAIWLNKSLKQEV
+435 FIMAIWLNKSLK
-450 FKEAKLDSKKKV
+450 KEMIEETNLDSIKKI
-462 SSLKEPKYSVGS
+462 SSF

>member
-12 EKESMS
+12 EKESIS

-30 AMLINAVYNIVDTMF
+30 AMLINAIYNIVDTMF

-89 KKKEEADKTLT
+89 KKKEEADRTLT
-100 STIIIGCI
+100 STIVIGCI
-108 FSLAFTVISIIFLDE
+108 FSLIFTVICIIFLE
-123 FLLMYGATKTIMPY
+123 QFLLMYGATETTMPY
-137 AKAYGY
+137 AKEYGY
-143 TIVMGAIFTI
+143 TIVAGSIFTI

-172 VATCIGGIINI
+172 IATCIGGVINI
-183 ILDPIFMFQFGM
+183 ILDPIFMFKFGM

-206 SQCISCIFLL
+206 SQLVSFIFLL
-216 RYYYSNKSYI
+216 RYYYSKKSYI
-226 QLGFRFFK
+226 KLGIKFFK
-234 PTLNMFFEILKI
+234 PTFNMFFEILKI
-246 GVPIFVTQVLA
+246 GIPIFVTQVLA

-297 QGFQPVAGYSYGA
+297 QGFQPVAGYNYGA

-319 IKISIWWS
+319 VKLSIKWSIISG
-327 TIAAIVVSILFIAFA
+327 IVISILFIVFA
-342 RECMILFTKDQEVID
+342 EGCMLIFTRDREVIN

-371 LFGYI
+371 LFGYV

-384 ALGKALGAF
+384 ALGKALGSF

-405 PLMYILPKF
+405 PLMYILPRF
-414 MGLEGVIFCQTAADG
+414 MGLAGVVFCQTAADG
-429 LSFIET
+429 LAFIET
-435 FVMAIWLNKSLKQEV
+435 FLMAIWLNKNLK
-450 FKEAKLDSKKKV
+450 KEMVEEPNLDSVKKI
-462 SSLKEPKYSVGS
+462 SSF

>member
-12 EKESMS
+12 EKESIS

-30 AMLINAVYNIVDTMF
+30 AMLINAIYNIVDTMF

-108 FSLAFTVISIIFLDE
+108 FSLIFTVISIIFLDK
-123 FLLMYGATKTIMPY
+123 FLLMYGATETIMPY
-137 AKAYGY
+137 AREYGY
-143 TIVMGAIFTI
+143 TIVLGAVFTI
-153 GTAIMS
+153 GTGIMS

-172 VATCIGGIINI
+172 IATCIGGVINI
-183 ILDPIFMFQFGM
+183 ILDPIFMFKFGM

-206 SQCISCIFLL
+206 SQIVSFVFLL
-216 RYYYSNKSYI
+216 RYYYSKKSYI
-226 QLGFRFFK
+226 KLGIKFFK
-234 PTLNMFFEILKI
+234 PTFNMFFEILKI
-246 GVPIFVTQVLA
+246 GIPIFVTQVLA

-297 QGFQPVAGYSYGA
+297 QGFQPVAGYNYGA

-319 IKISIWWS
+319 VKLSIKWSIISG
-327 TIAAIVVSILFIAFA
+327 IVISILFIVFA
-342 RECMILFTKDQEVID
+342 EGCMLIFTRDREVIN

-371 LFGYI
+371 LFGYV

-405 PLMYILPKF
+405 PLIFILPKF
-414 MGLEGVIFCQTAADG
+414 IGLEGVIFCQTAADG
-429 LSFIET
+429 LAFIET
-435 FVMAIWLNKSLKQEV
+435 FIMAIWLNKSLK
-450 FKEAKLDSKKKV
+450 KEMVEETSLDSVKKV
-462 SSLKEPKYSVGS
+462 SSF